1 MITHV
6 VTFKMRDPSPEHLTD
21 CKARLDEEVATFLC
35 GGADAIAAVDF
46 ER

>member
-21 CKARLDEEVATFLC
+21 CKARLDALVGKVPSLRSMVV
-35 GGADAIAAVDF
+35 GVNVV
-46 ER
+46 